1 MQGRQAPHGTVADA
15 LPDNWVDRFLPEKG
29 RPYAR
34 LVRLDRPIGWW
45 LLLLPC
51 LWSLALATRVSGGG
65 IPNIW
70 FAVLFTIGAIVMRGA
85 GCTLND
91 IVDRNLDARVERTR
105 SRPLPAGQVTVFGAL
120 VFLGVLCFA
129 GLAVLLQFNDYTIL
143 LGAASLVVVAIYP
156 FMKRITDWPQLVLG
170 IAFNWGALV
179 GWSAVMG
186 SLAVPPLLLYAGG
199 IAWTLAYDT
208 VYAQQ
213 DKEDDALIGIR
224 STALRLGSSSVTWIA
239 VFFAAGLVLIDAAL
253 WLAGAGLLA
262 HIGVAGAAMHAAW
275 QVTRLDTAD
284 SHRCLMLF
292 RSNRDFGLLILAGI
306 TLDSLIT

>member
-1 MQGRQAPHGTVADA
+1 MQSRQAPHGTVADA
-15 LPDNWVDRFLPEKG
+15 LPDNWVDRILPGKW
-29 RPYAR
+29 RPFAR
-34 LVRLDRPIGWW
+34 LLRLDRPIGWW

-65 IPNIW
+65 IPSLW
-70 FAVLFTIGAIVMRGA
+70 FAALFTIGAIIMRGA

-105 SRPLPAGQVTVFGAL
+105 SRPLPAGQVTVLGAL
-120 VFLGVLCFA
+120 VFLAVLCFA
-129 GLAVLLQFNDYTIL
+129 GLVVLLQFNDYTIV
-143 LGAASLVVVAIYP
+143 LGATSLVVVAIYP

-186 SLAVPPLLLYAGG
+186 SLAAPPLLLYAGG

-208 VYAQQ
+208 IYAQQ
-213 DKEDDALIGIR
+213 DKEDDALIGVR
-224 STALRLGSSSVTWIA
+224 STALKLGSSSVTWIA
-239 VFFAAGLVLIDAAL
+239 VFFAAGLVLIDAGL

-262 HIGVAGAAMHAAW
+262 HVGVAGAAMHAAW
-275 QVTRLDTAD
+275 QVARLDTTD
-284 SHRCLMLF
+284 PQRCLMLF

-306 TLDSLIT
+306 TLDSLLT